1 MTGTGPVRCAIYTRK
16 SSDEGLEQ
24 SFNTL
29 HAQRE
34 ACEAYIKSQVG
45 EGWVLERDRYDDG
58 GYSGGEMD
66 RPGLRRLLADVIA
79 RRLDV
84 VVVYKVDR
92 LTRSLRDF
100 AKIIET
106 FDAVGISFVSVT
118 QAFNTTTSMG
128 RLTLNVLLSF
138 AQFEREVT
146 CERIRDKIA
155 ASKAKGMW
163 MGGGVPL
170 GYDAPI
176 SQISRALVVNEPE
189 AKTVRLIFR
198 RYIESGNT
206 LVLQRWLQEEGIRS
220 KARVFI
226 GRGQVGCCVFSRGA
240 LRHLLKNRTYIGE
253 IPHKT
258 KSYPGRHP
266 PIVDR
271 QTFDAAQALLAR
283 SSQTRREHVP
293 RAASALLH
301 GILFDGGGQPMESF
315 LAHHRHG
322 RLYRYYVSAPGG
334 PGGAHGKDDDAIR
347 RVPSAAIEDLVLRRL
362 APIAGVVEAEMD
374 RTEVRALVQRVEIHA
389 AAVHVILRIAALS
402 ARSPQRMTFDKIRRQ
417 LLPGEQVTA
426 EANDSGLVRVL
437 LPVRLKLRGGRN
449 WIVGPGGRAARP
461 TLEPDRQLI
470 RRLRAAHAILRAC
483 GAQPDGSTAEVRYA
497 RAPGSSYKMNVARWA
512 FLAPDIQEAILEGR
526 RLDYAA
532 SPGRAPVKIPLLW
545 SGQRSLFR
553 VVQSP
558 SVAYNPQ
565 GVLSEDANT
574 IVPRVVLPADHF
586 PC

>member
-1 MTGTGPVRCAIYTRK
+1 VTGTGSVRCAIYTRK

-45 EGWVLERDRYDDG
+45 EGWVVERDRYDDG

-66 RPGLRRLLADVIA
+66 RPGLRRLLADVAA

-163 MGGGVPL
+163 MGGSVPL

-176 SQISRALVVNEPE
+176 SQVSRALVVNEAE
-189 AKTVRLIFR
+189 ARTVRLIFR
-198 RYIESGNT
+198 RYLDLGNT
-206 LVLQRWLQEEGIRS
+206 LMLQRWLQGEGIRS
-220 KARVFI
+220 KARVWI
-226 GRGQVGCCVFSRGA
+226 GRGQVGGHVFSRGA
-240 LRHLLKNRTYIGE
+240 LRHLLKNRTYVGE
-253 IPHKT
+253 IPHKSE
-258 KSYPGRHP
+258 SYPGRHP
-266 PIVDR
+266 AILDR

-283 SSQTRREHVP
+283 NSQTRRERVP
-293 RAASALLH
+293 RAVNALLH
-301 GILFDGGGQPMESF
+301 GILFDGDGQAMESVF
-315 LAHHRHG
+315 AQRRYG
-322 RLYRYYVSAPGG
+322 RSYRYYVSAPGW
-334 PGGAHGKDDDAIR
+334 PGGAGAGEDDAIR
-347 RVPSAAIEDLVLRRL
+347 RVPAAAVEDLVVRRL

-374 RTEVRALVQRVEIHA
+374 RAEVRALVQRVEIHA
-389 AAVHVILRIAALS
+389 AAVHMILRTAALG
-402 ARSPQRMTFDKIRRQ
+402 ARSRQRMSLDKIRRQ
-417 LLPGEQVTA
+417 LLPGEQITT
-426 EANDSGLVRVL
+426 EASNSGLVRVL

-449 WIVGPGGRAARP
+449 WIVDPAGGAARP
-461 TLEPDRQLI
+461 ALEPDRQLI
-470 RRLRAAHAILRAC
+470 RRLRAAHEILRAC
-483 GAQPDGSTAEVRYA
+483 GAQPEASTAQVRYA
-497 RAPGSSYKMNVARWA
+497 HAPGSSHKMNLARWA

-526 RLDYAA
+526 RLGYAT
-532 SPGRAPVKIPLLW
+532 SPGRAAVKIPLLW
-545 SGQRSLFR
+545 SDQRSLFGAVGPTR
-553 VVQSP
+553 APTGDPPTNSGQEALVGGPLTEHLATS
-558 SVAYNPQ
+558 
-565 GVLSEDANT
+565 L
-574 IVPRVVLPADHF
+574 
-586 PC
+586 

>member
-1 MTGTGPVRCAIYTRK
+1 VTGTSSLRCAIYTRK

-29 HAQRE
+29 HAQHE

-66 RPGLRRLLADVIA
+66 RPALRRLLADVVA

-163 MGGGVPL
+163 MGGSVPL

-176 SQISRALVVNEPE
+176 SQISRALVVNDAE
-189 AKTVRLIFR
+189 AQTVRLIFR
-198 RYIESGNT
+198 RYLELGNT
-206 LVLQRWLQEEGIRS
+206 LALQRWLQEEGIRS
-220 KARVFI
+220 KSRVWI
-226 GRGQVGCCVFSRGA
+226 GRGQVGDCAFSRGA
-240 LRHLLKNRTYIGE
+240 LRHLLRNRTYVGE
-253 IPHKT
+253 IPHKSE
-258 KSYPGRHP
+258 SYPGRHP
-266 PIVDR
+266 AIVDR
-271 QTFDAAQALLAR
+271 QTFDAAQALLTR
-283 SSQTRREHVP
+283 SSQTRRERVP

-301 GILFDGGGQPMESF
+301 GILFDGDGHPMESL
-315 LAHHRHG
+315 LAHRRHG
-322 RLYRYYVSAPGG
+322 RLYHYYVSARGWPGSARAG
-334 PGGAHGKDDDAIR
+334 EDDAIR
-347 RVPSAAIEDLVLRRL
+347 RVPAAAVEDLIVRRL
-362 APIAGVVEAEMD
+362 APIAGVVEAALD
-374 RTEVRALVQRVEIHA
+374 RAEVRALVQRVEIHA
-389 AAVHVILRIAALS
+389 AAVHVILRTAALS
-402 ARSPQRMTFDKIRRQ
+402 ARSRQRMSLDRIRRQ
-417 LLPGEQVTA
+417 LLPGEQITTD
-426 EANDSGLVRVL
+426 ANNGELVRIL

-449 WIVGPGGRAARP
+449 WIVGPAGKAARGVR
-461 TLEPDRQLI
+461 EPDRQLI
-470 RRLRAAHAILRAC
+470 RRLRAAHRILRDC
-483 GAQPDGSTAEVRYA
+483 GAQPDASADQVRSA
-497 RAPGSSYKMNVARWA
+497 RSPASSYKMNLARWA

-526 RLDYAA
+526 LSFAT
-532 SPGRAPVKIPLLW
+532 SPRTANIKIPLVW
-545 SGQRSLFR
+545 SDQRSLFG
-553 VVQSP
+553 
-558 SVAYNPQ
+558 VAGPTRA
-565 GVLSEDANT
+565 G
-574 IVPRVVLPADHF
+574 I
-586 PC
+586 